1 MSETNIDQNPQQP
14 APPQEP
20 LLLNTRIEFLNNK
33 YFFHEILK
41 ASATNR
47 HYIAE
52 DLEHD
57 ASTSPSGGFFYLKQS
72 IYTNKGEY
80 QFALRYYQKLA
91 NYCKMPFAKTD
102 IIRLHQIH
110 NFDVE
115 EDNYFEVVLIFDLG
129 EPDRI
134 DIDNIES
141 QHINKFLKNVCL
153 LLQDL
158 KKFDEIYH
166 GNIYIKNIVLVSTE
180 LKLSGFKPIYLD
192 NPDYQTWKV
201 ELARNYGHFR
211 SDLYLIGLIWL
222 RFLGANVEEATRI
235 ELPLEQVIANI
246 NSILANLPDEKK
258 MNIVLHLLDL
268 ETHPNLT
275 LEDVILEFDEFYILE
290 NIRNVEQ
297 EKKRLA
303 ETGVLEEEA
312 DPQQAFQ
319 FDDGQTNSVD
329 GRFESIGG
337 EALRKSDSKE
347 TNPFMQKYRESERDL
362 HNLKAVDQLEQN
374 TSESKR
380 SKDLLKID
388 GDFTLQDDDSIMP
401 ARLSKDEL
409 IAIHDVKR
417 DQSKS
422 LFENIGDKKYD
433 SGTVINKINSEKRLG
448 VDAFEE
454 EKTSMRKLK
463 STEVLISDSKKE
475 IPNEDLRS
483 SRANTNGDSHLPKVN
498 EEAPESGEQQIKEA
512 EPAPEAER
520 KESKVSQKSKPS
532 KTSDAKTPVRVSEV
546 QKPAKKEVKVS
557 TPTSAPT
564 PKKISNFNKKVK
576 KNKPAVYEIEEEK
589 PSASKLLKE
598 KRAQLQG
605 LKGEVELTP
614 EQRMKIQR
622 AVEREL
628 QRKTEEEFEKQ
639 MKLKEDRERKAFES
653 NLQSETLKEKLEK
666 LTRDKIKAKK
676 NEFMNDVKK
685 QREQN
690 EKVDQDFYQS
700 YLKELERKER
710 HQKNRDVSQEKA
722 KTFLHGND
730 AYSSTNKDF
739 ITLPSLNQTDNMP
752 IKKPQK
758 SLFDVIN
765 QRAAKDFQI
774 SPLNQREVLFSYN
787 RDLENKQVPFKRVTQ
802 NLDKYQKNEIK
813 KPAATLDNL
822 FKTLDL
828 DRLKDTV
835 NEDKLNKSDL
845 KGNSK
850 TERNV
855 EGAVAPP
862 MEPKRSSPSFA
873 QNPDS
878 RRESPSPQM
887 NRKQSEKFNDSQDK
901 SKSPRETTPTHKK
914 SKDHS
919 SPDIVPK
926 DRISK
931 AKNDSSTKN
940 AFLDTLLNNNEL
952 RNLDPN
958 VLENKVFIK
967 TIDEAKHLI
976 NSGQN
981 EEAISL
987 LLAAKDKFTNNKKI
1001 DVMKMI
1007 GALYQKLN
1015 KPANTKQVLL
1025 ETLEYMLPNN
1035 NIDNKEEIF
1044 KSIVVN
1050 LVIIAIDAKDYKEAI
1065 SLLKNDVFK
1074 DANKLPHNYYGLLG
1088 DCQINLGQHK
1098 NALESFLKQQD
1109 IWLSKQIS
1117 LELITPLFNLINKIV
1132 LAYNALNDQV
1142 SIARYYSKM
1151 VGVLSNIKHVNH
1163 SLQLHENDFENLL
1176 EHLTLNILTFAND
1189 RQNYN
1194 LMNYV
1199 LNEVV
1204 GKNLLNFVDNMNEEE
1219 RVKLGD
1225 FFVVFCNYLKKLNNY
1240 GGFKA
1245 NFIKYLDYAKEI
1257 IKNCDLNTKNLK
1269 TNLLILFN
1277 RGIFHLQ
1284 EQNYEKAQK
1293 LFDKCLEVYYAFF
1306 NEPDKDL
1313 YAILYS
1319 IGYNL
1324 YRQKKFSHSVY
1335 FFNKML
1341 DLNCQDPL
1349 LKEKA
1354 TKYLGKVYYRL
1365 GEFAKAQE
1373 ILEPFV
1379 AKHFEGKSVI
1389 NYYRY
1394 LTIYYLALSKLK
1406 SEEFDAYLE
1415 KLQEEAAQS
1424 RNIEAIAY
1432 VAVFQGINNLM
1443 RNHHNYKENDKYLQ
1457 MVTDLINDKVSEKNS
1472 KSAKLVNL
1480 INILHQK
1487 YITEKSDN
1495 SAVADKNLIYSLRD
1509 KWQTISEN
1517 SEMAKDFLL
1526 NFLFM
1531 LLNKLP
1537 LYNERAKNHQF
1548 RQTFF
1553 DDVKSSVDKQAI
1565 NIYLSE
1571 LLKTVSAQ
1579 QTEEPDVESIVA
1591 KLQPTTP
1598 KSPANVFAA
1607 NGDEKEVRKINS
1619 EQVLLK
1625 STQARHDC
1633 LCGQEY
1639 KENLEIAELIEQFL
1653 KQIKNML
1660 FLDVTENVEAYYV
1673 RFEATLKEKGITTE
1687 KYSYIKKLIQHH
1699 LIRKKYQKIDRLK
1712 FTKMLDELIDTDNL
1726 CVHDFKLIVVI
1737 LESFKEIEYLHIF
1750 VIYLDTYHPNLAALI
1765 FQQVFLDTFE
1775 NKYVKIVSELYKRI
1789 HSFRYYYLENFPL
1802 MHYLDSENF
1811 ISLEKELQFKIFT
1824 RLRYDVMNEERMNKV
1839 FVKYIDVND
1848 MHMFYVKYN
1857 TYVSIVSAIKEENA
1871 SALSILR
1878 NFYNNLSAS
1887 VLKYQIEEIHARY
1900 YVYDFLVLLNILKI
1914 DRNEDITET
1923 VFQILAFLEDRLP
1936 ESLYY
1941 HFSVL
1946 CSAIGNLFFKYKL
1959 NSASLKAKSSAL
1971 DLLDKAKDA
1980 DTEPPKYVI
1989 VEDPETH
1996 LMGILSFIIVNQI
2009 ELKNVA
2015 QAKIF
2020 LDKVEQINN
2029 EYAIN
2034 ELNKF
2039 LLKAVYLYH
2048 ADLPKKSRKA
2058 LGFGEDL
2065 FKRMNMRDIMRDM
2078 YRAAMDKI
2086 QYLIAA
2092 KMDHPEE
2099 VVQRARQSEGSI
2111 KHLYR
2116 PLI

>member
-1 MSETNIDQNPQQP
+1 MSEANIDHNPQQP

-33 YFFHEILK
+33 YFFHETLK
-41 ASATNR
+41 ATNTNK
-47 HYIAE
+47 HFIAE

-57 ASTSPSGGFFYLKQS
+57 VSTSPSGGFFYLKQS
-72 IYTNKGEY
+72 LYSHKGEY

-91 NYCKMPFAKTD
+91 TYCKMPFAKTD

-110 NFDVE
+110 NFDIE
-115 EDNYFEVVLIFDLG
+115 EENYYEVVLIFDLG

-158 KKFDEIYH
+158 KKYDEIYH
-166 GNIYIKNIVLVSTE
+166 GNIYIKNIVLVNTE

-192 NPDYQTWKV
+192 NPNYQTWKV
-201 ELARNYGHFR
+201 ELARKYGHFR

-222 RFLGANVEEATRI
+222 RFLGANVEEATKI
-235 ELPLEQVIANI
+235 ELTLDQVIANI
-246 NSILANLPDEKK
+246 KAILDNLPEEKK
-258 MNIVLHLLDL
+258 MNIVLYLLDL
-268 ETHPNLT
+268 ANHSDIT
-275 LEDVILEFDEFYILE
+275 LDDVILEFDEFYILE

-303 ETGVLEEEA
+303 ETGALDAEE
-312 DPQQAFQ
+312 DPQQAFP
-319 FDDGQTNSVD
+319 FDDGRNSVD
-329 GRFESIGG
+329 ARFESLGG
-337 EALRKSDSKE
+337 EGLRKSESKE

-362 HNLKAVDQLEQN
+362 HNLRPVDQLELN

-422 LFENIGDKKYD
+422 LFENIGEKRYE
-433 SGTVINKINSEKRLG
+433 SGTMVNKINSEKRLG

-463 STEVLISDSKKE
+463 STEVLMSDSKKE
-475 IPNEDLRS
+475 IPNDDLRS
-483 SRANTNGDSHLPKVN
+483 SRVNTNEDSHLPQVT
-498 EEAPESGEQQIKEA
+498 EEANEQQIHVTEQI
-512 EPAPEAER
+512 PEAER
-520 KESKVSQKSKPS
+520 KESKVSKQSQPS
-532 KTSDAKTPVRVSEV
+532 KTSDAKAPVRVSEV
-546 QKPAKKEVKVS
+546 SKPAKKEVKVS
-557 TPTSAPT
+557 APTPT
-564 PKKISNFNKKVK
+564 PKKISNFNKNVK

-589 PSASKLLKE
+589 PSASKILRE
-598 KRAQLQG
+598 KRAELQG
-605 LKGEVELTP
+605 LKGEVELTS

-622 AVEREL
+622 AVEKEL

-639 MKLKEDRERKAFES
+639 MKLRDDRERRAFEA
-653 NLQSETLKEKLEK
+653 NLQSETLKEKIEK
-666 LTRDKIKAKK
+666 KTRQKVKTKKAEQI
-676 NEFMNDVKK
+676 NETKK

-690 EKVDQDFYQS
+690 EKVDQEFYQS
-700 YLKELERKER
+700 YLKEIERKER

-730 AYSSTNKDF
+730 AYSSTNREY
-739 ITLPSLNQTDNMP
+739 ITLPSLNQTDNLP

-765 QRAAKDFQI
+765 KRAAKDFQI
-774 SPLNQREVLFSYN
+774 SPFNHREVLFSYN
-787 RDLENKQVPFKRVTQ
+787 RDLENKQVPFKKVTQ
-802 NLDKYQKNEIK
+802 NLEKYSKNELK

-822 FKTLDL
+822 FKTLDI
-828 DRLKDTV
+828 DKLKDTV
-835 NEDKLNKSDL
+835 NEERLNKSDL
-845 KGNSK
+845 KGKSK
-850 TERNV
+850 PGRNV

-862 MEPKRSSPSFA
+862 NENMRSSPSFA
-873 QNPDS
+873 NKPDHH
-878 RRESPSPQM
+878 RESQSPKIA
-887 NRKQSEKFNDSQDK
+887 RKQSEKLNESQDK
-901 SKSPRETTPTHKK
+901 TKSPRENTPTNKK

-919 SPDIVPK
+919 STSPDPSNN
-926 DRISK
+926 RTSK
-931 AKNDSSTKN
+931 AKSEAKKN

-952 RNLDPN
+952 KNLDPN
-958 VLENKVFIK
+958 ILENKVYIK

-976 NSGQN
+976 NSGHN

-1015 KPANTKQVLL
+1015 KPADTKQVLL

-1035 NIDNKEEIF
+1035 SIENKEEIF
-1044 KSIVVN
+1044 KSIVIN
-1050 LVIIAIDAKDYKEAI
+1050 LVLIAIDHKDYKEAI

-1074 DANKLPHNYYGLLG
+1074 DVNKLPNNYYGLLG
-1088 DCQINLGQHK
+1088 DCQMNLGQHK
-1098 NALESFLKQQD
+1098 NALGSFLKQQD
-1109 IWLSKQIS
+1109 IWLGKQIS
-1117 LELITPLFNLINKIV
+1117 LELITPIFNLINKII

-1163 SLQLHENDFENLL
+1163 SLQLHENDFDNLL

-1204 GKNLLNFVDNMNEEE
+1204 GKSLLNFVDNMNEEE
-1219 RVKLGD
+1219 RVKLCD
-1225 FFVVFCNYLKKLNNY
+1225 FFVIFCNYLKKLNNY

-1269 TNLLILFN
+1269 TNLLIIFN

-1324 YRQKKFSHSVY
+1324 YRQKKFSHSIY

-1354 TKYLGKVYYRL
+1354 TKYLGKVYYRI

-1373 ILEPFV
+1373 ILQPFI
-1379 AKHFEGKSVI
+1379 ATHFEGKSVI

-1394 LTIYYLALSKLK
+1394 LSIYYLALSKLK
-1406 SEEFDAYLE
+1406 SEEFDAYME
-1415 KLQEEAAQS
+1415 KLQEEAGQS

-1432 VAVFQGINNLM
+1432 VAAFQGINNLM

-1457 MVTDLINDKVSEKNS
+1457 MVVDLTHDKVSDKNS

-1480 INILHQK
+1480 VNILHQK
-1487 YITEKSDN
+1487 FVSEKGDN
-1495 SAVADKNLIYSLRD
+1495 TGGDKNLIYSLRD
-1509 KWQTISEN
+1509 KWQTIAEN
-1517 SEMAKDFLL
+1517 AEMAKDFLL

-1537 LYNERAKNHQF
+1537 LYNERVKNHQF
-1548 RQTFF
+1548 RQNVY
-1553 DDVKSSVDKQAI
+1553 DDAKTATDKQAI
-1565 NIYLSE
+1565 NIYLGE

-1579 QTEEPDVESIVA
+1579 QTEEPDMESIVA
-1591 KLQPTTP
+1591 KLQPNTP

-1607 NGDEKEVRKINS
+1607 NGEEREVRKVDS

-1639 KENLEIAELIEQFL
+1639 RENLEIAELIEKFL

-1673 RFEATLKEKGITTE
+1673 RFEATLKEKGITTD
-1687 KYSYIKKLIQHH
+1687 KYSYIKKLIQYH
-1699 LIRKKYQKIDRLK
+1699 LIRKKYQKLDRLK
-1712 FTKMLDELIDTDNL
+1712 FTKMLDELIEAGNL

-1750 VIYLDTYHPNLAALI
+1750 VVYLDTYHPNLAALI

-1775 NKYVKIVSELYKRI
+1775 NRYVKIVSELYKRV

-1857 TYVSIVSAIKEENA
+1857 TYVSIVSAIKEEKV

-1878 NFYNNLSAS
+1878 NFYNNLSVA
-1887 VLKYQIEEIHARY
+1887 VLKYQIEEIHGRY

-1914 DRNEDITET
+1914 DKNEDITET

-1946 CSAIGNLFFKYKL
+1946 CSAIGNLFFKHKL
-1959 NSASLKAKSSAL
+1959 NTASLKVKTSAL
-1971 DLLDKAKDA
+1971 DLLNKAKDV

-2009 ELKNVA
+2009 ELKNVP

-2020 LDKVEQINN
+2020 VDKIEQMTN

-2039 LLKAVYLYH
+2039 LLKSIYLYH

-2058 LGFGEDL
+2058 LGSAEDL
-2065 FKRMNMRDIMRDM
+2065 FKRMNMRDIMKDM

-2086 QYLIAA
+2086 QFLVSA
-2092 KMDHPEE
+2092 KIDHPEE
-2099 VVQRARQSEGSI
+2099 VAQRARQSEGSI

>member
-1 MSETNIDQNPQQP
+1 MSETNIDQHPQQP
-14 APPQEP
+14 VAPSEP

-33 YFFHEILK
+33 FFFHEILK
-41 ASATNR
+41 GSPTNR
-47 HYIAE
+47 HYIVE

-57 ASTSPSGGFFYLKQS
+57 ASTSLSGGFFYLKQS
-72 IYTNKGEY
+72 VYANKGEY
-80 QFALRYYQKLA
+80 QFALRYYQKLV

-115 EDNYFEVVLIFDLG
+115 EENYFEVVLIFDLG

-141 QHINKFLKNVCL
+141 QHITRFLKNVCL

-166 GNIYIKNIVLVSTE
+166 GNIYIKNIVLVNGE

-201 ELARNYGHFR
+201 ELVRKHGHFR

-222 RFLGANVEEATRI
+222 RFLGANVEQATPI
-235 ELPLEQVIANI
+235 DLPLEQVVLNI
-246 NSILANLPDEKK
+246 NTVLANLPDDKK
-258 MNIVLHLLDL
+258 MNIVMHLLDL
-268 ETHPNLT
+268 ETHPDLT

-303 ETGVLEEEA
+303 ETGALENES

-319 FDDGQTNSVD
+319 FDDGRTNSVD
-329 GRFESIGG
+329 DRFESIGG
-337 EALRKSDSKE
+337 DGLRKSDSKE

-362 HNLKAVDQLEQN
+362 HNLKVAEQHEQK

-380 SKDLLKID
+380 SKDFLKID

-417 DQSKS
+417 DHSKS
-422 LFENIGDKKYD
+422 LFDNFGEKKYD
-433 SGTVINKINSEKRLG
+433 SGVVVNKISSEKRLG

-454 EKTSMRKLK
+454 EKNSMRKLK
-463 STEVLISDSKKE
+463 STEVLMSDSKKD
-475 IPNEDLRS
+475 ISNEDLRT
-483 SRANTNGDSHLPKVN
+483 SRVNTNEDSHHRKVT
-498 EEAPESGEQQIKEA
+498 EEAADSMKKKNKVS
-512 EPAPEAER
+512 EPARDEER
-520 KESKVSQKSKPS
+520 KESKASQQSKPS
-532 KTSDAKTPVRVSEV
+532 KTSEE
-546 QKPAKKEVKVS
+546 KPARKEVKVS
-557 TPTSAPT
+557 APA
-564 PKKISNFNKKVK
+564 PNSKKISNFNKNVK
-576 KNKPAVYEIEEEK
+576 KNKPAVYEVEQEK
-589 PSASKLLKE
+589 PSASKILME

-605 LKGEVELTP
+605 LKGDVELNP
-614 EQRMKIQR
+614 EQRIRIQR

-639 MKLKEDRERKAFES
+639 MKLKEDRERRVQEAT
-653 NLQSETLKEKLEK
+653 LQKDNLKEKIEK
-666 LTRDKIKAKK
+666 LTREKFKAKK
-676 NEFMNDVKK
+676 SDQINESRK
-685 QREQN
+685 QREEN
-690 EKVDQDFYQS
+690 EKVDQEFYQS
-700 YLKELERKER
+700 YIKELERKER

-722 KTFLHGND
+722 KTFLHGHD
-730 AYSSTNKDF
+730 AFLNTNRDF

-765 QRAAKDFQI
+765 KRAAKDFQI
-774 SPLNQREVLFSYN
+774 SALNQREVLFSYN
-787 RDLENKQVPFKRVTQ
+787 RDLENKQVPFKKITQ
-802 NLDKYQKNEIK
+802 NLDKYQKNELK

-822 FKTLDL
+822 FKTLDI
-828 DRLKDTV
+828 DRLKDTI
-835 NEDKLNKSDL
+835 NEDRLNKSDL
-845 KGNSK
+845 KGSAK
-850 TERNV
+850 KERNV
-855 EGAVAPP
+855 HGAVAPP
-862 MEPKRSSPSFA
+862 IEHKRSSPSFA

-878 RRESPSPQM
+878 RRNSLSPKIS
-887 NRKQSEKFNDSQDK
+887 RKQSEKLNESIDK
-901 SKSPRETTPTHKK
+901 TKSPRESTPTRKK
-914 SKDHS
+914 SRDHS
-919 SPDIVPK
+919 NPDSAHKERP
-926 DRISK
+926 SK
-931 AKNDSSTKN
+931 VKSDAGTKN
-940 AFLDTLLNNNEL
+940 AFLDTLLNNYDFK
-952 RNLDPN
+952 NLDPE
-958 VLENKVFIK
+958 VLENKIFIK

-976 NSGQN
+976 NSGNN

-987 LLAAKDKFTNNKKI
+987 LLAAKGKFTNNKKI
-1001 DVMKMI
+1001 DVMKMA

-1015 KPANTKQVLL
+1015 KPAQTKQILL

-1035 NIDNKEEIF
+1035 HIDNKEDIF
-1044 KSIVVN
+1044 KSIVIN
-1050 LVIIAIDAKDYKEAI
+1050 LVLIAIEAKDYREAI

-1074 DANKLPHNYYGLLG
+1074 DVTKLPSNYYGLLG
-1088 DCQINLGQHK
+1088 DCQINLGQNK
-1098 NALESFLKQQD
+1098 SALDSFLKQQD
-1109 IWLSKQIS
+1109 VWLSKQIS

-1132 LAYNALNDQV
+1132 LAYNALNDQI
-1142 SIARYYSKM
+1142 SIARYYSQM
-1151 VGVLSNIKHVNH
+1151 VGVLSNIKHVNR
-1163 SLQLHENDFENLL
+1163 SLQLQENDFDNLL
-1176 EHLTLNILTFAND
+1176 EHLTLNVLTFAND
-1189 RQNYN
+1189 RHNYN

-1204 GKNLLNFVDNMNEEE
+1204 GKDLLNVVDNMNEEE

-1225 FFVVFCNYLKKLNNY
+1225 YIVVFCNYLKKLNNY

-1245 NFIKYLDYAKEI
+1245 NFIKYLDFAKEI

-1324 YRQKKFSHSVY
+1324 YRQKKFNHSIY

-1365 GEFAKAQE
+1365 GEFAKTQE
-1373 ILEPFV
+1373 ILQPFI
-1379 AKHFEGKSVI
+1379 AKHFDGKSVI

-1394 LTIYYLALSKLK
+1394 LTVYYLAVGKLK

-1415 KLQEEAAQS
+1415 KLQEEAAQTS
-1424 RNIEAIAY
+1424 NVETSAY
-1432 VAVFQGINNLM
+1432 VAAFQAINNLM
-1443 RNHHNYKENDKYLQ
+1443 KNHHNYKENDKYLQ
-1457 MVTDLINDKVSEKNS
+1457 MVIDLINDKVSEKNS

-1480 INILHQK
+1480 VNILHQK
-1487 YITEKSDN
+1487 YISEKSESN
-1495 SAVADKNLIYSLRD
+1495 ASTDKNLIVSLKD

-1517 SEMAKDFLL
+1517 AEMAKDFLL

-1537 LYNERAKNHQF
+1537 LFNERAKNHQF
-1548 RQTFF
+1548 RQNVY
-1553 DDVKSSVDKQAI
+1553 DDVKTSVDNQAI
-1565 NIYLSE
+1565 NIYIGE
-1571 LLKTVSAQ
+1571 LLKSVNAQ
-1579 QTEEPDVESIVA
+1579 QSEQPDMDSIVA
-1591 KLQPTTP
+1591 KLQPATL
-1598 KSPANVFAA
+1598 KSPANVFGA
-1607 NGDEKEVRKINS
+1607 NGDEKEVRKVNS
-1619 EQVLLK
+1619 EQILLK
-1625 STQARHDC
+1625 STQSRRDC
-1633 LCGQEY
+1633 LCGQEF
-1639 KENLEIAELIEQFL
+1639 KENIEIAELIEQFL

-1673 RFEATLKEKGITTE
+1673 RFEATLKQKGITTE

-1699 LIRKKYQKIDRLK
+1699 LSRKKSQKIDRLK
-1712 FTKMLDELIDTDNL
+1712 FTKMLDELTETGNL

-1737 LESFKEIEYLHIF
+1737 LESFKEIDYLHIF

-1775 NKYVKIVSELYKRI
+1775 NKYVTIVTELYKRV
-1789 HSFRYYYLENFPL
+1789 HSFRYHFLENFPL
-1802 MHYLDSENF
+1802 MHYLESENF
-1811 ISLEKELQFKIFT
+1811 IALEKELQFKVFT
-1824 RLRYDVMNEERMNKV
+1824 RLRYDVMNEERMHKV

-1857 TYVSIVSAIKEENA
+1857 TYVSIVAAIKEENV
-1871 SALSILR
+1871 SALTILR

-1900 YVYDFLVLLNILKI
+1900 YVYDFLVLLNILNI
-1914 DRNEDITET
+1914 DRNEDISET

-1936 ESLYY
+1936 ESLFY

-1946 CSAIGNLFFKYKL
+1946 CSAIGNLFFKHKL
-1959 NSASLKAKSSAL
+1959 NRASLKAKSSAL
-1971 DLLDKAKDA
+1971 ELLNKAKDV
-1980 DTEPPKYVI
+1980 DIQSPKYMI

-2009 ELKNVA
+2009 ELKDLP
-2015 QAKIF
+2015 QAKVF

-2029 EYAIN
+2029 EYAVN

-2039 LLKAVYLYH
+2039 LMQALYLYY

-2058 LGFGEDL
+2058 LNSAEDL
-2065 FKRMNMRDIMRDM
+2065 FKRMNMRDIIRDM
-2078 YRAAMDKI
+2078 YRATMDKV
-2086 QYLIAA
+2086 QYMIAA
-2092 KMDHPEE
+2092 KIDHPDA
-2099 VVQRARQSEGSI
+2099 VAQKARQSEGSI